1 MKKSIITKPKKII
14 NSIISNNNTI
24 NNNIDN
30 NVINTAINNNINNNK
45 LFTNNIK
52 LVHNNNSAEIYLDKL
67 GTIHFKLYNNQY
79 FNIIN
84 INNNKV
90 SNLKLNNELVL
101 ANANQLNYNVIN
113 TPGIAEPNK
122 SLILNENSEIYN
134 INLLSS
140 KNIKGI
146 ILTKNQP
153 NITNIG
159 ILENLTS
166 NGNVNIA
173 SHNGKNGLHLNGIL
187 IRANANE
194 LNILSGLLTTTNEL
208 NYLSDIK
215 EGIAIPSKVMILD
228 KYNNITNINNINT
241 STIHGIICTENQPNI
256 KNLGILNNLN
266 IDNNLN
272 IINHNGKNGLYLNN
286 ILVKANANEL
296 NILSGVKI
304 TAKELNKLLGL
315 NILAHELNNLIG
327 LRVSANELNK
337 LIGLKIDANELN
349 HLIGLKTNIYELNLL
364 SGLITT
370 ANELNILSG
379 LTVTTNELNILQGLK
394 ANTNELNILSG
405 LKAITNE
412 LNILQGLKANT
423 NELNIL
429 QGLKAN
435 TNELNYLSE
444 IQIGIGMP
452 FKALILDSNKNIIN
466 INNISADYIKGKII
480 TKEQHNITELG
491 ILNNLKVNGD
501 IDIISHNT
509 INLGLHLNGILV
521 TASALE
527 LNILSGAL
535 ISTTELNKL
544 FGLKTSTGELNKL
557 YGLKPS
563 TFELNILSGIKTT
576 TEELNILSGIKTT
589 TKELNYLSNIEVG
602 KVCSNKVLIADY
614 NRNIYNL
621 NSISVSNIS
630 GLILTSYQ
638 PNITKLGILKEF
650 TSYGNVNIASHNGSN
665 LGLQLNG
672 ILVKTTAEEL
682 NILSGIKITTTELN
696 KLSGLLSTTSDL
708 NKLYN
713 LQASHTELN
722 KLYNLKSTTN
732 ELNILSGA
740 IINTDE
746 LNILSNLKSNTSEL
760 NYLAGIKQGIG
771 SEFKAL
777 VLDSNRS
784 ISNIYTL
791 SSIYIEGI
799 LLTKNQPNI
808 TSIGNLTELTVNGNI
823 NGVKR
828 LILDELILN
837 GTKIMATAKEI
848 NKLSGSKITKN
859 ELNYLSDSLIGFATP
874 LKTIV
879 TDSNNDIDGI
889 RNLRILG
896 NPISYNSNWSIIY
909 DNRLKEIIN
918 NVDVNQ
924 CYNIIKNIKLK
935 YYKWNDLFIKKYQI
949 KNNIQLG
956 WDSNDLKKYL
966 PNSIFNIPINSLKL
980 DDCTLLNTDLIY
992 SNMYGSIQKLII
1004 DKEQLENKCEQ
1015 LENKCEQLENKC
1027 EQLAKKFEQLE
1038 KKYYKK
1044 L

>member
-379 LTVTTNELNILQGLK
+379 LTVT
-394 ANTNELNILSG
+394 
-405 LKAITNE
+405 
-412 LNILQGLKANT
+412 T

-1015 LENKCEQLENKC
+1015 LENKCEQL
-1027 EQLAKKFEQLE
+1027 AKKFEQLE